1 MPTMKPRRFPLV
13 LNALLVPTLVLLQ
26 GGLLGQCVQ
35 VKKTE
40 GGRVVAQ
47 TATAENATT
56 REPLFYDENLNG
68 CVTPTGEPSYCRS
81 LERAGARAMTAQADG
96 TGTADPMQELA
107 RKLSTHGFALGSAEI
122 RTELGLPEFVRG
134 ANPSRESWSVTQAQD
149 VAEFLT
155 TMVNYKADINDI
167 NVEVDEGQE
176 RHDQH
181 RRCKL
186 ASLMEPE
193 KGVDAWV
200 TPKECQGEVLF
211 FCIGCGHKLNL
222 IFTLSVIF
230 FAPGYSATAITP
242 ALKNE
247 LNKNK
252 VLGIARSVQLVYDTE
267 ATGDEH
273 KESRGV
279 LLYDNSTRIH
289 SPIFTDMSCQDS
301 KEDFLR
307 VQPFITNSFRNIA
320 EFKPRR
326 CGDRPLKCGRIVFD
340 DVLPADVLE
349 SAYKFRNFLHMWE
362 GTRIVKSLLEKHFD
376 TEPLQAVGGQLDQN
390 IRADLPCEMH
400 TDYLSRPPYY
410 FLTAIIYL
418 VDQGKECSRCETVFN
433 DDVASGK
440 FEKGVIVQPRKGR
453 VALFIKG

>member
-1 MPTMKPRRFPLV
+1 MTTLHSQPLIW
-13 LNALLVPTLVLLQ
+13 
-26 GGLLGQCVQ
+26 
-35 VKKTE
+35 
-40 GGRVVAQ
+40 AQ
-47 TATAENATT
+47 KRPN
-56 REPLFYDENLNG
+56 
-68 CVTPTGEPSYCRS
+68 S
-81 LERAGARAMTAQADG
+81 
-96 TGTADPMQELA
+96 
-107 RKLSTHGFALGSAEI
+107 
-122 RTELGLPEFVRG
+122 
-134 ANPSRESWSVTQAQD
+134 
-149 VAEFLT
+149 
-155 TMVNYKADINDI
+155 
-167 NVEVDEGQE
+167 
-176 RHDQH
+176 
-181 RRCKL
+181 
-186 ASLMEPE
+186 
-193 KGVDAWV
+193 
-200 TPKECQGEVLF
+200 
-211 FCIGCGHKLNL
+211 IGCGHKLNL

-267 ATGDEH
+267 ATGEYGLRGQWLLKENDLVWKPATTSAACGHSTASSDGGDVVSCDHAPSTTSSSAAATGYQQHPYYQNHDTSSHSKASSSTSQSGQSSSSRSEH

-453 VALFIKG
+453 VALFSGGVENMHCKMPSTGKRDVVQIWFQCSSEVYRKGVAGMEL